1 MLDRNPLEW
10 SVEEVVQFI
19 SSTDCCSLA
28 NIFKEQVC
36 LKVQRERRGDFFQV
50 IDPRSVAKS
59 WLLWVLI
66 KKSEINLGNV
76 SK

>member
-1 MLDRNPLEW
+1 MNSRSRLFCVCQVEEEEGQLVLDRNPLEW

-36 LKVQRERRGDFFQV
+36 LKVQRERRGDCCKIMV
-50 IDPRSVAKS
+50 VMNSY
-59 WLLWVLI
+59 
-66 KKSEINLGNV
+66 
-76 SK
+76 